1 MLLLL
6 LPGIAPGSPV
16 IGDRKEKVVAKLWN
30 MLSCLLSSCGDSD
43 TSAADGMRLNQTI
56 CRLDQTQGMA

>member
-6 LPGIAPGSPV
+6 LPIATSTGSPV

-30 MLSCLLSSCGDSD
+30 MLSCLLSSCK
-43 TSAADGMRLNQTI
+43 MI
-56 CRLDQTQGMA
+56 